1 MKYLSWKFLVLFICC
16 NFSLTAQT
24 SSEYPWPAWAQKLG
38 LNIPGPYIPTWESLD
53 SHPLPEWF
61 LDAKIENNGFNNI
74 IAKSEYSGQSF
85 YPTKYSSFN
94 TVEQPPHRNITGEG
108 VNKALQNG
116 IYAGIYYPFD
126 TNVDHVVEY
135 PELEKGGDYII
146 DFVIPQLKEIIDLY
160 NPYFFF
166 FDRADGQSADY
177 WHTRELLAYF
187 YNKAEAEGRQ
197 VWINNRIGGDAV
209 GHADFPV
216 VEPVVPSEILPDPWI
231 AATLPAGHA
240 RDPVYTSAIEKFVDI
255 VCRGGIAMPWGGRF
269 KTEALSAWLNI
280 NSEAV
285 YATRP
290 WETSTEG
297 NIRFTRNKKGD
308 VVYAIFYGWPEN
320 GVATIKS
327 LKEQPVINVQMIGT
341 NRKIN
346 WSRGMDG
353 LIIGFPDNAY
363 THWPYNTGFTFRIQ
377 LDKAIIKIE
386 PGDIEIGKLHLSK
399 MNLDAGELF
408 DASVI
413 LVNHGDSSGLVT
425 LELLIDGEL
434 SASVQVFSEAG
445 IGKRKISKKVS
456 FPVVLHAAGLHEVF
470 LRVGESV
477 TEEASVQ
484 INAPELPY

>member
-1 MKYLSWKFLVLFICC
+1 MM
-16 NFSLTAQT
+16 
-24 SSEYPWPAWAQKLG
+24 
-38 LNIPGPYIPTWESLD
+38 
-53 SHPLPEWF
+53 
-61 LDAKIENNGFNNI
+61 
-74 IAKSEYSGQSF
+74 
-85 YPTKYSSFN
+85 
-94 TVEQPPHRNITGEG
+94 
-108 VNKALQNG
+108 
-116 IYAGIYYPFD
+116 
-126 TNVDHVVEY
+126 EY

-166 FDRADGQSADY
+166 FDRADGRSADY

-209 GHADFPV
+209 GHGDFPV

-231 AATLPAGHA
+231 AATLPAGHE
-240 RDPVYTSAIEKFVDI
+240 RDPDYTSAIEKFVDI

-269 KTEALSAWLNI
+269 KTEALSAWLEI

-297 NIRFTRNKKGD
+297 NIRFSRNKRED
-308 VVYAIFYGWPEN
+308 VIYAIFYDWPKE

-327 LKEQPVINVQMIGT
+327 MKEKPVIDVQMIGF
-341 NRKIN
+341 NGEIKWN
-346 WSRGMDG
+346 QSKEG
-353 LIIGFPDNAY
+353 LIIGYPD
-363 THWPYNTGFTFRIQ
+363 TMQTRWSYNTGFTFRIQ
-377 LDKAIIKIE
+377 LEKEISKTNLGEIE
-386 PGDIEIGKLHLSK
+386 MGKLHLSK
-399 MNLDAGELF
+399 KKVNAGESF

-413 LVNHGDSSGLVT
+413 LVNNGDISGLVKI
-425 LELLIDGEL
+425 ELLIDSEISG
-434 SASVQVFSEAG
+434 SVQVFSEAG
-445 IGKRKISKKVS
+445 IGNRKISKKVS
-456 FPVVLHAAGLHEVF
+456 LPVVLNAAGIHEVF

-477 TEEASVQ
+477 TEGVSIE